1 MVESQ
6 PFGRYSRPDTSPTDE
21 DGSEAILYTMRND
34 CLVVRIMDLGASIV
48 GIEAPDRDGNP
59 ADVLLGFDSASS
71 YFPTAQ
77 GAYFGMTIGPSA
89 NRVAGGRVPIGDT
102 VFWLPPNEGPNN
114 LHTDPLLGLHARR
127 WDAEVDPHAD
137 AITFAIARDED
148 LGEFCW
154 HDADG
159 KLRRGGLPGN
169 RVFRVR
175 YELEGAC
182 LRVSMSAD
190 TDAPTFIN
198 LTNHSYFNLAGEGS
212 GTVLD
217 QEIQI
222 FAERFVAIDDASLP
236 DGELRPVAGTPF
248 DFRSMK
254 PIGRDIACDDDQ
266 IAHGGGY
273 DHCFCIDGYDE
284 AGLGA
289 PRRAVRAV
297 DPASGRGME
306 LWTTLPGVQLYTGN
320 FLPAC
325 DCVDAPQ
332 GKAGHA
338 YGARSGFALEP
349 EYYPDTPS
357 HPGFPSAIFTPER
370 PYRAVS
376 EYRFFTV

>member
-1 MVESQ
+1 M
-6 PFGRYSRPDTSPTDE
+6 
-21 DGSEAILYTMRND
+21 
-34 CLVVRIMDLGASIV
+34 
-48 GIEAPDRDGNP
+48 
-59 ADVLLGFDSASS
+59 
-71 YFPTAQ
+71 
-77 GAYFGMTIGPSA
+77 
-89 NRVAGGRVPIGDT
+89 
-102 VFWLPPNEGPNN
+102 
-114 LHTDPLLGLHARR
+114 
-127 WDAEVDPHAD
+127 
-137 AITFAIARDED
+137 
-148 LGEFCW
+148 
-154 HDADG
+154 
-159 KLRRGGLPGN
+159 
-169 RVFRVR
+169 R

-266 IAHGGGY
+266 IAHSGGY

-325 DCVDAPQ
+325 DGVDAPQ
-332 GKAGHA
+332 GK
-338 YGARSGFALEP
+338 E
-349 EYYPDTPS
+349 
-357 HPGFPSAIFTPER
+357 
-370 PYRAVS
+370 
-376 EYRFFTV
+376 